1 MIYTRIRNIREDND
15 LTQDEMASYL
25 NVAQRSYSRY
35 ENGER
40 AMPIETLM
48 KIADGF
54 GTSVDYLL
62 ERTDEKQPYK
72 YAAKYKKKLNEKIIK
87 QK

>member
-1 MIYTRIRNIREDND
+1 MRYTRIRNIREDND
-15 LTQDEMASYL
+15 LTQKQMGEFL
-25 NVAQRSYSRY
+25 NIAQRSYSRY

-40 AMPIETLM
+40 SMPIETLM

-62 ERTDEKQPYK
+62 ERTDEKTPYR
-72 YAAKYKKKLNEKIIK
+72 YAKKYKEKMDNRIIK
-87 QK
+87 